1 MSAVHGLRVSPLVP
15 STRRYTMNTNPL
27 EEAARRLCEELES
40 AAALEPAAP
49 LPENVDGLALDL
61 DDAAFVVGL
70 PEPAI
75 LRSWLKDHRR
85 PHRTLGTALAS
96 APATNSVVHGH
107 ELARFAADQR
117 PGARDHV
124 AAARAFTRSASTCS
138 TWPPSRRSL

>member
-1 MSAVHGLRVSPLVP
+1 
-15 STRRYTMNTNPL
+15 MNTNPL

-40 AAALEPAAP
+40 AAALEPAAR

-96 APATNSVVHGH
+96 APATNSIVHGH